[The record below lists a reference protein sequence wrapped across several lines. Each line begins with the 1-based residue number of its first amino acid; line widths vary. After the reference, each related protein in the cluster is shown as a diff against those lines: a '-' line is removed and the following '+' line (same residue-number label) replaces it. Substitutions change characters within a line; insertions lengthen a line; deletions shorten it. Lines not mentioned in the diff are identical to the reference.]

1 LTTIDTI
8 RAVFTY
14 IIALTIVVGGGYIL
28 FETRTDP
35 SVGDFR
41 AVVAGFIGAA
51 VTFAFQQETQTRTA
65 RQSNTAATTGATLH
79 ANGIAGTPVVT
90 EPVEKIGG

>member
-1 LTTIDTI
+1 MTTIDTI

-14 IIALTIVVGGGYIL
+14 SIALVIVVGGGWIL
-28 FETRTDP
+28 YETRTDP

-51 VTFAFQQETQTRTA
+51 VTFSFQQETQTRTA
-65 RQSNTAATTGATLH
+65 RQSIASSTSGATLH
-79 ANGIAGTPVVT
+79 ANGLSGNPVAPPAST
-90 EPVEKIGG
+90 NG